1 MVDNT
6 DEPVG
11 LATLPDTFSAPKI
24 TRNQKLILLVW
35 FASLVVIML
44 GVVREFFVAQF
55 GIDTPLQDLRH
66 FSLDSENSLPVWY
79 SSTLM
84 TVSAFL
90 LWVISRNEKIEFR
103 RRFSLWQIL
112 AVVFLAMS
120 IDETASFHEVLITPL
135 QNYFGA
141 TGIFHFSWV
150 IVAIPALAA
159 FAIYILPDLFRLPR
173 IWLVKFIA
181 SGIVYVTGA
190 LGMELVGGYF
200 ASSVGFQSTSY
211 IVTAT
216 IEESLEI
223 IGLTMFVCFLGG
235 YLMQLAPGL
244 TLRSSD

>member
-1 MVDNT
+1 MVDTVSGNMST
-6 DEPVG
+6 TPTSVD
-11 LATLPDTFSAPKI
+11 FSASKMTQYRRMVI
-24 TRNQKLILLVW
+24 
-35 FASLVVIML
+35 FAWLASFVVIGL
-44 GVVREFFVAQF
+44 GVARELFVGQF

-84 TVSAFL
+84 TISAFL
-90 LWVISRNEKIEFR
+90 LWIISDHEKITFR

-120 IDETASFHEVLITPL
+120 IDETSSFHEVLITPL

-150 IVAIPALAA
+150 IVAIPALAV
-159 FAIYILPDLFRLPR
+159 FAIYILPDLFRLPHV
-173 IWLVKFIA
+173 WLAKFVA
-181 SGIVYVTGA
+181 SGVVYVTGA

-200 ASSVGFQSTSY
+200 ASSIGFESTSY

-223 IGLTMFVCFLGG
+223 IGLTMFACFLGG
-235 YLMQLAPGL
+235 YLKQLVPGF
-244 TLRSSD
+244 TLKFSD

>member
-1 MVDNT
+1 MVDH
-6 DEPVG
+6 ESGQMSPI
-11 LATLPDTFSAPKI
+11 ATSGIISAPKI
-24 TRNQKLILLVW
+24 THYRKLVMLAWLM
-35 FASLVVIML
+35 SLVVIGL
-44 GVVREFFVAQF
+44 GIARELFVAQF
-55 GIDTPLQDLRH
+55 GVDTPLQDLRH
-66 FSLDSENSLPVWY
+66 FSLDSEHSLPVWY

-84 TVSAFL
+84 TISVIL
-90 LWVISRNEKIEFR
+90 LWIINGNEKIEFR

-120 IDETASFHEVLITPL
+120 IDETSSFHEVLITPL

-150 IVAIPALAA
+150 IVAIPALVA

-173 IWLVKFIA
+173 VWLAKFMA
-181 SGIVYVTGA
+181 SGVVYVAGA

-200 ASSVGFQSTSY
+200 ASSIGVESTSY

-223 IGLTMFVCFLGG
+223 IGLTMFACFLGG
-235 YLMQLAPGL
+235 YLLQLAPRF
-244 TLRSSD
+244 TLRFPD